1 MSQKIE
7 NRDYPIPMW
16 YVDLGPCSFWFQA
29 NSIDSVKGVDLGV
42 NHGYANTSVGS
53 VTGIS
58 FSDTYTHTHTH
69 TNRHRHRHRHT
80 HTHTHTYTHTHTHIH
95 TLNTH

>member
-16 YVDLGPCSFWFQA
+16 FVDLGPCSFWFQA

-53 VTGIS
+53 VTSIS

-69 TNRHRHRHRHT
+69 THTHTLNTHT
-80 HTHTHTYTHTHTHIH
+80 HTHTHTH